1 MPQDLLKTING
12 PHDLKALSIDQLP
25 QLADELREC
34 ICDQISR
41 TGGHFASNLCVVELT
56 IALHYVFDFAQDRLL
71 FDVGHQCYPH
81 KLLTGR
87 QELFPNL
94 KTKGGMAGFPE
105 PRESDFDLFS
115 VGHAGTA
122 IPTAVGMAM
131 GDAAMGEEHRR
142 CVSIIGDASIINGVS
157 MEGMNF
163 AGTLNRQFLTI
174 LNDNGMAI
182 GDPQGAVAQYFD
194 RVRVS
199 HTFGDLK
206 KRGKEFLEMIPG
218 GSLLEDFYHKSGEV
232 LKAAISNGHVFE
244 HFGHVCI
251 GPIDGHDLPT
261 LVDLFN
267 DIKDIDRPILMH
279 VKTVKGKGYVPAEG
293 DPFRFHAPKAGVV
306 NGNGEKVTESSG
318 EKVEEKVTE
327 VLSNGELEKC
337 DCSVVKKPACGGK
350 SFTAAFSDAMK
361 DVMSRDEKVYA
372 ITAAMPDGTG
382 LDKVG
387 EAYPE
392 RTIDC
397 GLAESLGM
405 DMAAGMAK
413 SGLKPFYAVYSTFS
427 QRALDQTFQ
436 EVALQNLPVRVCM
449 DRAGYVGGDGAMMHG
464 FMDISMNAV
473 FPGVVMLA
481 ASDESNFKAGLEFMR
496 EYEDGATFIR
506 YPRDVVAKEEIQN
519 DVPKYELGKAN
530 LVKAAKGKKPDV
542 AVLAYGIMVYTAA
555 EAIRELESQGYDV
568 ALYDARFAKPLD
580 MGLVTEL
587 IEKDVAIV
595 TLEDH
600 GLVGGFG
607 TMVLEGCNEAG
618 LRTDKIKRIGH
629 PHKWMY
635 QDSRGGQLK
644 DAGLDAAGVA
654 NTIRK
659 FLDKLSSDANVDVN
673 VKSSQHIAK

>member
-12 PHDLKALSIDQLP
+12 PHDLKALSVDQLP

-87 QELFPNL
+87 QKLFPEL

-105 PRESDFDLFS
+105 PRESEFDLFS

-122 IPTAVGMAM
+122 IPTAVGMAI
-131 GDAAMGEEHRR
+131 GDTAIGEGHRR

-157 MEGMNF
+157 MEGMNY

-194 RVRVS
+194 RIRVS
-199 HTFGDLK
+199 HTFDDLK
-206 KRGKEFLEMIPG
+206 KRGKEILEMIPG
-218 GSLLEDFYHKSGEV
+218 GSYLEDFYHRSGEV
-232 LKAAISNGHVFE
+232 IKAAISTGHVFE
-244 HFGHVCI
+244 HFGHVCV
-251 GPIDGHDLPT
+251 GPLDGHDLPT

-267 DIKDIDRPILMH
+267 EVKDIEKPILLH

-306 NGNGEKVTESSG
+306 VNGNGEK
-318 EKVEEKVTE
+318 KVEEA
-327 VLSNGELEKC
+327 LSKGELEKS

-350 SFTAAFSDAMK
+350 SFTAAFADGMK
-361 DVMSRDEKVYA
+361 GLMAKDEKVYA

-382 LDKVG
+382 LDKVA
-387 EAYPE
+387 EAYPD

-436 EVALQNLPVRVCM
+436 EVALQGLPVRVCM

-464 FMDISMNAV
+464 FMDIAMNAV
-473 FPGVVMLA
+473 FPDVVMMA
-481 ASDESNFKAGLEFMR
+481 PSDESNFNAGLEFMR
-496 EYEDGATFIR
+496 GYEKSATFIR
-506 YPRDVVAKEEIQN
+506 YPRDVVAAEELQA

-530 LVKAAKGKKPDV
+530 LIKKAKGKKPDV
-542 AVLAYGIMVYTAA
+542 AVLAYGVMVYTAA
-555 EAIRELESQGYDV
+555 EAIRELEGQGYDV
-568 ALYDARFAKPLD
+568 ALYDARFAKPVD

-587 IEKDVAIV
+587 IEGGIPVV
-595 TLEDH
+595 TVEDH
-600 GLVGGFG
+600 GIVGGFG

-618 LRTDKIKRIGH
+618 LRTDKLKRIAH
-629 PHKWMY
+629 PEKWMY

-644 DAGLDAAGVA
+644 DAGLDATGVA
-654 NTIRK
+654 STIRK
-659 FLDKLSSDANVDVN
+659 FLDKLSHDVNVDVKT
-673 VKSSQHIAK
+673 KSSQQVAK